1 MSLVCKK
8 CGYKQTD
15 SETIVSAKKKFP
27 GMEEHDIPYY
37 CGACMDTANE
47 EEYNN
52 MMNETE
58 GDENTPVILIQTYR
72 GLVDSVF
79 SNIDLPEGTKV
90 IIQDVEEDTDLY
102 PTENL
107 KSL

>member
-52 MMNETE
+52 MMNETK
-58 GDENTPVILIQTYR
+58 GNENAPVILIQTYR

-79 SNIDLPEGTKV
+79 SNIDLPAPQIGHFQSSGKFS
-90 IIQDVEEDTDLY
+90 
-102 PTENL
+102 NL
-107 KSL
+107 IDSFESS